1 MQSLHPVKVSKLGS
15 FPDELTAQPS
25 PNELYLILTNSN
37 SNLISI
43 LGARGL
49 RVPAASGPTDFI
61 PPRVTPARS
70 PCQVITEPAAACPV
84 GARRSEITP
93 PETKA
98 AGRGEKDVDLH
109 LPPHNH
115 VACVLPI
122 QQKFPGENPRDTP
135 PCDMS
140 CLCVTLTHGGYGN
153 LFIVMRMEA
162 ARLWTQFEFTQ
173 R

>member
-25 PNELYLILTNSN
+25 PKELYLILTNCN

-49 RVPAASGPTDFI
+49 RVPAASGPTNFM

-84 GARRSEITP
+84 GALRSEITP

-98 AGRGEKDVDLH
+98 AGRGERMLTYICHHTTTGPVFYQSSRNFPAKI
-109 LPPHNH
+109 PATRRH
-115 VACVLPI
+115 VTCRV
-122 QQKFPGENPRDTP
+122 F
-135 PCDMS
+135 
-140 CLCVTLTHGGYGN
+140 V
-153 LFIVMRMEA
+153 
-162 ARLWTQFEFTQ
+162 
-173 R
+173 